1 MRKIKIMFSL
11 IIICFLCIKNLY
23 GVSNL
28 NIKLNFSKESIGPN
42 EEIFATLNTS
52 NLLSDETIQK
62 VEFTLDYDE
71 HIFNQ
76 VSNSDIVLYN
86 IGKNIENDTTNNTF
100 VISNIRSNDII
111 KIKFISKSS
120 LKVSYANIKLKDI
133 RVLTNSSYIN
143 IGDVSS
149 KIQINSSEVT
159 QTINKENENINT
171 GFIAGTISNV
181 DTSILDKFNEFIN
194 FDSLKNIDIAEIMLN
209 PLKIFLV
216 FIKAF
221 FIVIIINVVAKM
233 ICKFS
238 FNYLDILKRRRKSR
252 KLTKVLNDLYE

>member
-71 HIFNQ
+71 
-76 VSNSDIVLYN
+76 YN
-86 IGKNIENDTTNNTF
+86 IGKNIEYDTTNNTF

-133 RVLTNSSYIN
+133 RVLTNSGYIN